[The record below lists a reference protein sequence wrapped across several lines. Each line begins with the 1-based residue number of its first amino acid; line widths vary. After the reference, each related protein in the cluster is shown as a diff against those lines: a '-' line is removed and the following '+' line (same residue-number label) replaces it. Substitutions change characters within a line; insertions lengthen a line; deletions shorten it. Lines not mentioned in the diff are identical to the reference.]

1 MVFCFTR
8 VGKVLYRSDNRCDTV
23 ERRIEEVTMKR
34 KNNAIYIDLENIPG
48 NLDLKSLFD
57 ELTLKHNADENEEN
71 IFVIKMACGNAA
83 SIKKIESKLA
93 EYNFSIRDTPAITTT
108 YKNRADLIISL
119 DALETIIINNPS
131 IERYIFITSDSDFS
145 VIMETLRKYG
155 KEVYL
160 VTKESESNKPIFNNC
175 CDEILIIEE
184 YLPKPKTEENKSAAS
199 KSAESPKPIAPGKND
214 TFVEDLIL
222 KVLEALDPDSWHLV
236 SYVGIKFHQMDK
248 SRIIERSKYKTL
260 STLLTKL
267 EKDRVIER
275 KLNDKGHPQIKM
287 LST

>member
-1 MVFCFTR
+1 
-8 VGKVLYRSDNRCDTV
+8 
-23 ERRIEEVTMKR
+23 MKR

-83 SIKKIESKLA
+83 SIKKIEKKLA
-93 EYNFSIRDTPAITTT
+93 EYNFTIRDTPAITTQ

-119 DALETIIINNPS
+119 DALETIIINNPA
-131 IERYIFITSDSDFS
+131 IERFIFITSDSDFS

-160 VTKESESNKPIFNNC
+160 VTKESVSTKPIFNNC

-184 YLPKPKTEENKSAAS
+184 YLPKQKTEETKATVS
-199 KSAESPKPIAPGKND
+199 KSAVSQEPASPEKND
-214 TFVEDLIL
+214 RFVEELIV
-222 KVLEALDPDSWHLV
+222 KVLEAMDPDSWQLV

-248 SRIIERSKYKTL
+248 SRIIGRSKYRKL
-260 STLLTKL
+260 STLLEKL
-267 EKDRVIER
+267 EKDKVIER
-275 KLNDKGHPQIKM
+275 KLNEKGHPMIKM
-287 LST
+287 LSI